1 MTESTPRSSP
11 SNASSSGA
19 PDENRPPLLQRL
31 RTRLL
36 LLVALAV
43 APMLGL
49 VLFTAWD
56 QRNQAHE
63 EVRSEALRLT
73 RIAIKLQEQ
82 HLEAARQLLSTL
94 AQMGRWRSATN
105 PAATSLLFGQLM
117 QLHPVYTTIGAVDAE
132 GNVIASGSALAEGE
146 AKVTSKLWFQR
157 VRQLRTFA
165 VGDYSVANPHRKLTV
180 NLAYPI
186 LERTNQMFLG
196 AVYAALDFS
205 WIGTLALES
214 KLPENSTI
222 AVLDNTWRV
231 VGQFSSSD
239 RGSGSQG
246 QGLPLSSMDWRFRA
260 GETTFEQKDSDGVPR
275 LYCINALIGDEADPE
290 LRVAVG
296 IPSKAAFEGT
306 RRALAMNL
314 GVLGGVTLLTGLLAW
329 FGAEGFI
336 LRGIH
341 PLLKVAR
348 ELHRGNLSARSGM
361 PHSGGELN
369 QLAAAFDEMAVSLEQ
384 RVAERQ
390 RAEARLK
397 SLNEDLERKVSERT
411 HELQRSN
418 KELEEFAYAASHDLQ
433 EPLRMITGHLQLLE
447 RRYKGK
453 LDQNADD
460 FIHFAVD
467 GAKRMDQLIVD
478 LLTYSRVGTHGQALV
493 AVDLNTVVARARENL
508 ALRIEENKASI
519 QTERLPRVLGDP
531 LQLTLVFQN
540 LLSNGIKFHGNRAP
554 QIEINCVPALEHPD
568 QFWMVIVKDHGIG
581 IEPKYFDRLFQ
592 LFQRLHT
599 REEYPGTGIGLAIC
613 KRVVERHGGKIWIE
627 STPGEGTTFFFTLR
641 RCAAA

>member
-1 MTESTPRSSP
+1 M
-11 SNASSSGA
+11 
-19 PDENRPPLLQRL
+19 QRL

-36 LLVALAV
+36 LLVAVAV
-43 APMLGL
+43 APMLAL

-56 QRNQAHE
+56 QSNQAHQ

-73 RIAIKLQEQ
+73 RIATKLQEQ

-105 PAATSLLFGQLM
+105 SGTTSLLFGQLM
-117 QLHPVYTTIGAVDAE
+117 QLHPVYTTIGAVDAD
-132 GNVIASGSALAEGE
+132 GSVIASGSALAESDKRV
-146 AKVTSKLWFQR
+146 ADKLWFQR
-157 VRQLRTFA
+157 VRQNKDFT
-165 VGDYSVANPHRKLTV
+165 VGDYNIANPKRRLSV

-186 LERTNQMFLG
+186 IERTNQMFMG
-196 AVYAALDFS
+196 AVFAALDFS
-205 WIGTLALES
+205 WIGTLASES
-214 KLPENSTI
+214 NLPKDSTI
-222 AVLDNTWRV
+222 AVLDSTWRV
-231 VGQFSSSD
+231 VGQFSSTD
-239 RGSGSQG
+239 RTGELQG
-246 QGLPLSSMDWRFRA
+246 QGLPLNSMDWRFRT
-260 GETTFEQKDSDGVPR
+260 GQLTFEQRDSDGVPR
-275 LYCINALIGDEADPE
+275 LYCINALIGDEADPD

-306 RRALAMNL
+306 RKTLAMNL
-314 GVLGGVTLLTGLLAW
+314 CVLGGVTILTCLLAW

-336 LRGIH
+336 LKGIH

-348 ELHRGNLSARSGM
+348 ELHQGNLSARTGI
-361 PHSGGELN
+361 PHTGGELQ
-369 QLAAAFDEMAVSLEQ
+369 QLAAAFDEMASSLEQ

-390 RAEARLK
+390 RVEARLK
-397 SLNEDLERKVSERT
+397 TLNEDLERKVSERT
-411 HELQRSN
+411 RELQRSN

-493 AVDLNTVVARARENL
+493 AVDLNTALARARENL
-508 ALRIEENKASI
+508 ALRIEESKASI
-519 QTERLPRVLGDP
+519 QSERLPRVQGDP
-531 LQLTLVFQN
+531 VQLALVFQN
-540 LLSNGIKFHGNRAP
+540 LISNGIKFHGERP
-554 QIEINCVPALEHPD
+554 PRIEINCVPALEYPD

-613 KRVVERHGGKIWIE
+613 KRIVERHGGRIWIE

-641 RCAAA
+641 RSAA